1 MTESTALT
9 LFALGLALA
18 ASPGPDSLLIVRNTL
33 IEGRRIGFLTLL
45 GNRIGLCAHVAA
57 AIAGLSVALHNSPGL
72 YLGVRL
78 LGAVYLVYLGASKL
92 VARAKC
98 TPSSAAAGPE
108 VGLAAA
114 AAVRQGL
121 LNNLLNPKVSLFF
134 LSLFPQFATG
144 ELLSRSPVTVAACFL
159 AGNTLWYV
167 LLVLVVGLP
176 GLRERMRRFQ
186 AVIDFVFAVGFV
198 ALGSVIVIE
207 ELAALGRR

>member
-1 MTESTALT
+1 MTDSAALT

-33 IEGRRIGFLTLL
+33 VEGRRIGFLTLL
-45 GNRIGLCAHVAA
+45 GNRFGLCAHVAG

-92 VARAKC
+92 VARAKG

-134 LSLFPQFATG
+134 LSLGGGQQV
-144 ELLSRSPVTVAACFL
+144 R
-159 AGNTLWYV
+159 
-167 LLVLVVGLP
+167 VGLVELHP
-176 GLRERMRRFQ
+176 FPHNRASLRVFFDQIFWILQIGVYDSRLVARVVAHGMHLFQGLLDLRCRGD
-186 AVIDFVFAVGFV
+186 AG
-198 ALGSVIVIE
+198 
-207 ELAALGRR
+207 GRGGV